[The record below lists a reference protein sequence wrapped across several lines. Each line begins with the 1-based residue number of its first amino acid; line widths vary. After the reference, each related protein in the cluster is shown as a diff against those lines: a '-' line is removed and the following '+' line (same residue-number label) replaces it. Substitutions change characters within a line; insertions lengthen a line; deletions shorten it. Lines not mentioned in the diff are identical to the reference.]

1 LLYLNV
7 NTCPHLNGG
16 TVMSLRSWIQHRA
29 PVLVLTIITMLMLGA
44 TDLPGLTSEAKAE
57 SVSDDFSHDLR
68 VGQVTY
74 KRNDAIYIDQLA
86 YELHGDVMLKDD
98 EERPR
103 QLKDFETGS
112 EVRFRLKQGRL
123 ALLVLIL
130 PK

>member
-1 LLYLNV
+1 
-7 NTCPHLNGG
+7 
-16 TVMSLRSWIQHRA
+16 MSLRNWTQHRA
-29 PVLVLTIITMLMLGA
+29 PVLVLIFITMLMLGA
-44 TDLPGLTSEAKAE
+44 TAPRLPSEARAE
-57 SVSDDFSHDLR
+57 SVSDEFSHELR

-74 KRNDAIYIDQLA
+74 KRTDAIYINQLA
-86 YELHGDVMLKDD
+86 YELHGDLMLKDD

-123 ALLVLIL
+123 TLLVLIL